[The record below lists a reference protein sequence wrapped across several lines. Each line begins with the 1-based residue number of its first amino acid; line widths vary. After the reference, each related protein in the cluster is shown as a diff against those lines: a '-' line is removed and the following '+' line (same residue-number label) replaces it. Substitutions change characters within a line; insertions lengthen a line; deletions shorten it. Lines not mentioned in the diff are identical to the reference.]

1 MTPVIVHERLTC
13 APGYMAAGGRLTP
26 GAKGRGPGWAPA
38 VGGTADL
45 PVVGRAFTA
54 ARVVL
59 CGGSFWRICLG
70 GII

>member
-1 MTPVIVHERLTC
+1 
-13 APGYMAAGGRLTP
+13 MAVGGRLTP

-59 CGGSFWRICLG
+59 CDEPLWRICVG
-70 GII
+70 GILRNPAAC